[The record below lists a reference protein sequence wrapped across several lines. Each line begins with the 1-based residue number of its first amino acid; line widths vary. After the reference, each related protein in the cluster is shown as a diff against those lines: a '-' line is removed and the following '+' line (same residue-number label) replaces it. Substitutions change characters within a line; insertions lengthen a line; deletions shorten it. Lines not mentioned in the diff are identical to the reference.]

1 MQNKITY
8 IFLTI
13 LFIIIIFICIY
24 NYNDFSV
31 LRIESFKDNDNND
44 NNNDNNNNFQPVI
57 NMNPGDINFIQ
68 DDNTQFIKP
77 VIINYKLKTSN
88 KYLTVL
94 YHTPA
99 IINTTQYLPMGQY
112 AFTTDKPI
120 NNITNGDKMDNIDLT
135 GIINMMKLKDKKIL
149 TYLTSSAIITNQY
162 NLVWSSDYNED
173 GKIFSIW
180 RPIIPSGTCCLGDI
194 IVSGIDTPTIATPC
208 FPITML
214 QSFPVSSGI
223 IWQEINDAGLQCY
236 CWYSSNMETFQCSN
250 KYGNNIPELNNVYNL
265 PLQYLNNNTISP
277 ASVMNKQQLTQTGIT
292 I

>member
-1 MQNKITY
+1 M
-8 IFLTI
+8 
-13 LFIIIIFICIY
+13 
-24 NYNDFSV
+24 D
-31 LRIESFKDNDNND
+31 
-44 NNNDNNNNFQPVI
+44 
-57 NMNPGDINFIQ
+57 PGDINFIQ

-112 AFTTDKPI
+112 AFTTDNPI
-120 NNITNGDKMDNIDLT
+120 SIDSDNIDLT

-194 IVSGIDTPTIATPC
+194 IVSGIDTPTITTPC

-214 QSFPVSSGI
+214 QPFPVSSGI
-223 IWQEINDAGLQCY
+223 IWNEINDAGLQCY

-250 KYGNNIPELNNVYNL
+250 KYGKDMPELNNVYNL

-277 ASVMNKQQLTQTGIT
+277 TSIMDKQQLTQTGIT